1 MNRNCSISKPN
12 IFRILCL
19 PRPGSSICLFF
30 IQNSAHAG
38 ENLNNL
44 VDSKHFPREH
54 NYCSRLNILLV
65 ENVSR
70 LKIKL
75 VIWKQKE
82 NVWWKKAAK
91 LL

>member
-1 MNRNCSISKPN
+1 
-12 IFRILCL
+12 L

-44 VDSKHFPREH
+44 VDSKHFPREN